1 MPPLP
6 ATNLRSNVTT
16 WAVPAER
23 LPATAAA
30 LLDAL
35 PREAF
40 DPGFLG
46 QGLETT
52 YFDTPRLALR
62 RARRPG
68 TRYLTLR
75 LRCYGAGDD
84 GEVYSLSAKTES
96 EKWRQEIAPD
106 LADALLHRPTR
117 ALLAALLPGNL
128 LARLQQVTGDD
139 PLVPAVTVC
148 CRRYAVEDDRD
159 RLTLDVGVATDTGKC
174 LPAAILEF
182 KSGDADAP
190 PPGSVEALGLRPVKL
205 SKFLWATDWR

>member
-1 MPPLP
+1 MPLP
-6 ATNLRSNVTT
+6 LTSLRFNLATR
-16 WAVPAER
+16 AVPVGR
-23 LPATAAA
+23 LPAVAGA

-40 DPGFLG
+40 DPAFQG
-46 QGLETT
+46 QALATT
-52 YFDTPRLALR
+52 YFDTADFDLR
-62 RARRPG
+62 KARAKG
-68 TRYLTLR
+68 AKYLTLR

-84 GEVYSLSAKTES
+84 RPEVYALSAKTEDS
-96 EKWRQEIAPD
+96 KWRVEVEPEAAHFLLTTPADLVPFLPGD
-106 LADALLHRPTR
+106 LAARLLELAGGRP
-117 ALLAALLPGNL
+117 LLP
-128 LARLQQVTGDD
+128 V
-139 PLVPAVTVC
+139 VTVR

-205 SKFLWATDWR
+205 SKFLWATGN